1 MEATGERG
9 PPWAA
14 AGAWSASEDVLDMA
28 ACPAVPGLAE
38 RGDADVAL
46 IPTPT
51 AQQQELTDVFADAID
66 AGAGNRTIHDMI
78 ISGAGTGR
86 RAARRAS

>member
-1 MEATGERG
+1 MGRG
-9 PPWAA
+9 
-14 AGAWSASEDVLDMA
+14 G
-28 ACPAVPGLAE
+28 G
-38 RGDADVAL
+38 
-46 IPTPT
+46 TPT

-78 ISGAGTGR
+78 VSGAGTGR